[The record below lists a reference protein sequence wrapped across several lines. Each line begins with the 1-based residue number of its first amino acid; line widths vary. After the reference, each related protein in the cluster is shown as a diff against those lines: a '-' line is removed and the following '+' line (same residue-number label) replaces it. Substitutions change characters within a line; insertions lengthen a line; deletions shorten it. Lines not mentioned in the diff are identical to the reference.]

1 MGAALGCGSY
11 LDPHLADAV
20 PPPPRDC
27 VALCF
32 LNSGTSFVAGFA
44 IFSIL
49 GFMAGE
55 QGVPIA
61 EVAESGEWSC
71 GGMGLQGCCSLP
83 PAPARAACP
92 QDTLGQTVLQL
103 WVPILVGSS
112 AFCLQKPGRNK
123 CTLMNIKMQWPCLEA
138 DKSCL

>member
-1 MGAALGCGSY
+1 M
-11 LDPHLADAV
+11 
-20 PPPPRDC
+20 
-27 VALCF
+27 ALCF

-61 EVAESGEWSC
+61 EVAESGEWGC
-71 GGMGLQGCCSLP
+71 GGTGPRGCCYLAPLSKGSI
-83 PAPARAACP
+83 PALAQAI
-92 QDTLGQTVLQL
+92 LQL
-103 WVPILVGSS
+103 QVPILVGSS

-123 CTLMNIKMQWPCLEA
+123 CTLMKH
-138 DKSCL
+138 